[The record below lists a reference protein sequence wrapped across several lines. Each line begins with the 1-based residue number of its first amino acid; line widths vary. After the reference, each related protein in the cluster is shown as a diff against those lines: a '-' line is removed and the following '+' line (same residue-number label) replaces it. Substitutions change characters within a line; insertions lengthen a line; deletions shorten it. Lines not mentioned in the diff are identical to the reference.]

1 MSAKPQ
7 IKRPELG
14 GEVLESEVKLCAGPL
29 RMIFDHGD
37 LRYITFR
44 DREIVR
50 RIYAAV
56 RDRNWGTIPGTRSNL
71 KIDSGRDFF
80 QISYDSEHTQDDIS
94 FVWHA
99 EISGDA
105 DGTIKFSFDGEARS
119 TFLKNRIG
127 LCVLHPTNLAGQK
140 CLLMRADGTKLEAH
154 FPRLVA
160 QEQPIRDLFDL
171 KAMGYKIAPDA
182 HLGIEFEGDLF
193 ETEDQRNWI
202 DDSYKTYS
210 TPQHLPYPVEI
221 SRGTRIR
228 QSVELIVGGDLRY
241 EPIAVFEEPPP
252 IELKSDFEN
261 LRPLPAIG
269 LGVSKLLEKYSEKTI
284 ARLRALKLD
293 HLRVDNHPFL
303 SNRAQIA
310 HAQWESEVLGLP
322 LEVALSFEGKSSK
335 HSTVYSLW
343 IELCGLNARNW
354 TVLTQNS
361 KSTLPETLAL
371 AKKIIPGGSRI
382 GVGTAA
388 DFYQLNQ
395 QRPPW
400 EDADFVSWSMNP
412 QVHAFD
418 DLSLAETPA
427 GIAAQIE
434 SARAYFPGKA
444 LHIAPITL
452 KPRCNP
458 VATFAE
464 RERTK
469 NDLPPDVDPRQCSLV
484 GAAWTLATLSAL
496 AQSGADSVTFY
507 ETVGWRGVIE
517 RDAGSPLPEKFSSTP
532 GGVFPV
538 YYVFRWIADFPK
550 AHVAPI
556 ELSRTNEIAALCLV
570 SGDTYRLLVANLTPH
585 EQQVKVHGGKGKK
598 REMRMSSLHKQL
610 LPFAMQEPEKFLEM
624 KHGAA
629 DPYLLNLSLLPQEL
643 VCIDWKKRGG

>member
-1 MSAKPQ
+1 MSADSPS
-7 IKRPELG
+7 KRPELG
-14 GEVLESEVKLCAGPL
+14 GEVSESEVRLCAGPL

-44 DREIVR
+44 DREVVR

-56 RDRNWGTIPGTRSNL
+56 RDRNWGTILGTRSNL

-105 DGTIKFSFDGEARS
+105 DGTIKFRFDGEARS

-140 CLLMRADGTKLEAH
+140 CLLMRSDGTKLEAH
-154 FPRLVA
+154 FPKLVA
-160 QEQPIRDLFDL
+160 QEQPIRYIFDL

-210 TPQHLPYPVEI
+210 TPQRLPYPVEI
-221 SRGTRIR
+221 SRGTRIQ
-228 QSVELIVGGDLRY
+228 QSVTLIVGGDLRY

-252 IELKSDFEN
+252 IELKFDFEN

-269 LGVSKLLEKYSEKTI
+269 LGVSRLREKYSEKTV

-293 HLRVDNHPFL
+293 HLRIELPPSS
-303 SNRAQIA
+303 SNSAAQIVN
-310 HAQWESEVLGLP
+310 AQWESQALGLP
-322 LEVALSFEGKSSK
+322 LDVALSFEGHSSK
-335 HSTVYSLW
+335 HSTVDSLW
-343 IELCGLNARNW
+343 IELFALNARNW
-354 TVLTQNS
+354 TVLSEKS
-361 KSTLPETLAL
+361 KSTLPETLAH

-418 DLSLAETPA
+418 DLSLAETA
-427 GIAAQIE
+427 AAIAAQIE
-434 SARAYFPGKA
+434 SARAYFPGKP

-464 RERTK
+464 KQKTK
-469 NDLPPDVDPRQCSLV
+469 NELPPDVDPRQCSLM

-496 AQSGADSVTFY
+496 TQSDADSVTFF

-517 RDAGSPLPEKFSSTP
+517 RDL
-532 GGVFPV
+532 
-538 YYVFRWIADFPK
+538 
-550 AHVAPI
+550 
-556 ELSRTNEIAALCLV
+556 
-570 SGDTYRLLVANLTPH
+570 
-585 EQQVKVHGGKGKK
+585 
-598 REMRMSSLHKQL
+598 
-610 LPFAMQEPEKFLEM
+610 
-624 KHGAA
+624 
-629 DPYLLNLSLLPQEL
+629 
-643 VCIDWKKRGG
+643 